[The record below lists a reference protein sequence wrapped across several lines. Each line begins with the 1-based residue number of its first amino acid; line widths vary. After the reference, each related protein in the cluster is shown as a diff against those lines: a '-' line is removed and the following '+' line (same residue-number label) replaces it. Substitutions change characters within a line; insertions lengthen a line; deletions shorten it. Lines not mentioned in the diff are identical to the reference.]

1 VRWNAK
7 VLATGL
13 ARQRFAEGHAGPG
26 FAAPA
31 EPVPVGLTS
40 RICRQADIEHDWLRH
55 WCPALFCYPLYHR
68 KLWEDCFVLQA
79 LWEAGMLAP
88 GRRGLGFA
96 VGQEQLPS
104 LFAARSM
111 QITATDLDAADRR
124 ARGWLASGQHS
135 AASAEHL
142 HYPHQVDRAGFDD
155 RVSFRA
161 VDMRRIPTDLSGY
174 DFLWSICAFEH
185 LGSLQRGL
193 DFVRR
198 AMDCL
203 KPGGVAV
210 HTTEYNLAQQERT
223 IGRGRTVLY
232 QRRHLDALAAALA
245 AEGHQMLPLDDA
257 GGEGLLDQFVDL
269 PPYEYH
275 PFALGP
281 LHAPHLR
288 LAFRGRIVTSA
299 GIIIRKAA

>member
-1 VRWNAK
+1 
-7 VLATGL
+7 
-13 ARQRFAEGHAGPG
+13 
-26 FAAPA
+26 
-31 EPVPVGLTS
+31 
-40 RICRQADIEHDWLRH
+40 
-55 WCPALFCYPLYHR
+55 
-68 KLWEDCFVLQA
+68 
-79 LWEAGMLAP
+79 
-88 GRRGLGFA
+88 
-96 VGQEQLPS
+96 
-104 LFAARSM
+104 M